1 MGDTNYSHKWHFGLI
16 SWRLDCY
23 KWVVS
28 ATQFLV
34 FFKKSEL
41 YRHFQLVN
49 MSKYQLKTY
58 QIEMVDLDTSDDAVA
73 TFTDHEWSDLNID
86 RNIERFFSLK
96 NLNW

>member
-1 MGDTNYSHKWHFGLI
+1 
-16 SWRLDCY
+16 
-23 KWVVS
+23 
-28 ATQFLV
+28 
-34 FFKKSEL
+34 
-41 YRHFQLVN
+41 

-96 NLNW
+96 NLSW